1 MEQKIIETDETIGFD
16 THIAFKNVGEEED
29 PAPIAEVAPPV
40 EVIKSQ
46 AEAEAD
52 LNILLQAQKIRAN
65 SVRFMAAKAIAGR
78 HYIQ

>member
-1 MEQKIIETDETIGFD
+1 MEEEIIETVETIGFD
-16 THIAFKNVGEEED
+16 THIVFKNVGEEED

-40 EVIKSQ
+40 EVTKSQ
-46 AEAEAD
+46 TEAD